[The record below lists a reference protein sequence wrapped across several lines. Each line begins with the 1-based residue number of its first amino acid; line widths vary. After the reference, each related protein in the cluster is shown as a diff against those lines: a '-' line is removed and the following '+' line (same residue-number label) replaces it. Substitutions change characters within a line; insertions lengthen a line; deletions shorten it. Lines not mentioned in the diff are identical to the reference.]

1 MSILKDVSV
10 GELLHMREDE
20 GMSNQQIAD
29 SLDVSYKTILRLI
42 GKQPPQVRGNR
53 RYSIPKTN
61 GVVRAVNEDAHDSA
75 DAESKPACL
84 VVEDRTVVLKGI
96 FASYEIPVR
105 KKRIEID
112 CCECGSVQVPFD
124 KLDDFVAE
132 LQAISRNMAQLRV
145 ENEMW

>member
-10 GELLHMREDE
+10 GELLRMREDE
-20 GMSNQQIAD
+20 EMSNQQIAD
-29 SLDVSYKTILRLI
+29 ALDVSYATVLHLI

-61 GVVRAVNEDAHDSA
+61 SAVNEDAHDSA

-132 LQAISRNMAQLRV
+132 LQAISRNMARLRV